1 MFPEFAYIMKVN
13 IGIIVLYFTYKLLF
27 SKDTFFKLRRSI
39 LLIFLAVALLYPLIN
54 IQGWM
59 SQQTDIKKVV
69 LIYTT
74 IVPGSIIAPHTAV
87 TDWHAILLSGI
98 KYLYWI
104 VAGALLIRFS
114 IQLFCI
120 LNLARASRKG
130 KVHDVDVRIMQKP
143 NGPFSFFGLI
153 FIHPDSIN
161 ENELDEVLTH
171 ECTHAS
177 QWHSLDVIIYELACT
192 AFWFNPFIWLLKH
205 EVRYNLEYLADE
217 HVLKAGY
224 DCKSYQYHLLGMTQ
238 QNLHDSI
245 VLSNRFNILPIKSR
259 IRMMN
264 KRRTHQLF
272 KAKYLIAIPL
282 AGCLLLISN
291 IDALARIKDEI
302 VDNKLTRII
311 MPAIN
316 KAIENDA
323 AQTDETDDN
332 VYVSVEKMPEFPGGQ
347 VELLKFMARNTK
359 YPEKAIEKGIEG
371 KVICS
376 FVVEKDGSLANPTIL
391 KGVDPTLD
399 HEAMRVISTMP
410 KWTPGEQNGKAVSV
424 KYTVP
429 IIFRLPKENKDAQAE
444 PKPAVGNTSNEPI
457 FTIVEE
463 MPQFPGGTEA
473 LLQYLSKKIK
483 YPTDAVEHG
492 IQGRVTCGF
501 VVERDGTLN
510 DIQILRGVDPSL
522 DAEAVRVIQSMPK
535 WIPGKQR
542 SVPVPVKYSVPVTFR
557 LQ

>member
-13 IGIIVLYFTYKLLF
+13 IGIIVLYFTYKWLF

-39 LLIFLAVALLYPLIN
+39 LLIFLAVALFYPLIN

-59 SQQTDIKKVV
+59 SQQADMKKVV
-69 LIYTT
+69 MIYTA
-74 IVPGSIIAPHTAV
+74 IVPGSIITPHTAV
-87 TDWHAILLSGI
+87 TNWHAILLSGI
-98 KYLYWI
+98 KYLYWVI
-104 VAGALLIRFS
+104 AVALLIRFS

-120 LNLARASRKG
+120 LNLARASRKE
-130 KVHDVDVRIMQKP
+130 KVHGVDVRIMQKP

-171 ECTHAS
+171 EYTHAS
-177 QWHSLDVIIYELACT
+177 QWHSLDVIIYELACA

-224 DCKSYQYHLLGMTQ
+224 DSKSYQYHLLGMTQ
-238 QNLHDSI
+238 QNHNDSI
-245 VLSNRFNILPIKSR
+245 VLSNRFNILPLKSR
-259 IRMMN
+259 IHMMN
-264 KRRTHQLF
+264 KRRTHHLF

-291 IDALARIKDEI
+291 IDALARIKDKI

-311 MPAIN
+311 IPAIN
-316 KAIENDA
+316 NTIENDA
-323 AQTDETDDN
+323 AQTGETDDN
-332 VYVSVEKMPEFPGGQ
+332 VYTAVEKLPEFPGGQ
-347 VELLKFMARNTK
+347 VELLKFMTRNTN

-371 KVICS
+371 RVICS
-376 FVVEKDGSLANPTIL
+376 FVVRKDGSLTDATVI

-399 HEAMRVISTMP
+399 QEAMRVVSTMP

-429 IIFRLPKENKDAQAE
+429 ITFRLPKENKESQAE
-444 PKPAVGNTSNEPI
+444 PKPVYGDPSKAPI

-463 MPQFPGGTEA
+463 MPQFPGGPEA
-473 LLQYLSKKIK
+473 LFQYLSKKIK

-492 IQGRVTCGF
+492 IQGRVTCSF

-510 DIQILRGVDPSL
+510 DIQVLRGVDPSL

-535 WIPGKQR
+535 WIPGRQR